1 MIGIKVFQGDLDTF
15 ESPFVEQILNGA
27 TGTTKKD
34 MNIKNHL
41 KNKMTKNEWWNFICK
56 TSIS

>member
-41 KNKMTKNEWWNFICK
+41 KNKMTKNE
-56 TSIS
+56 